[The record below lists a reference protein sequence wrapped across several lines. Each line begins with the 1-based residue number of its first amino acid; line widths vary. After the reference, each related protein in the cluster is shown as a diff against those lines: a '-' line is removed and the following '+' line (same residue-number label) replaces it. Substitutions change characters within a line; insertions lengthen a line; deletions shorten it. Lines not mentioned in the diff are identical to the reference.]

1 MTGMVAIVT
10 LVNMDAVIIQTRHVP
25 EDLHKRFKVL
35 CVEHEVSM
43 NAKVIELIREFVE
56 RQEKKKAKK

>member
-1 MTGMVAIVT
+1 MVA
-10 LVNMDAVIIQTRHVP
+10 LVILVDMDTVIIQTRNVP
-25 EDLHKRFKVL
+25 DDLHKRFKVL